1 MRGLFASKNAIRTP
15 ADEPEGGTLA
25 TIAHLS
31 TTRMNTRIGL
41 AADAAVACVLL
52 YAGIRRHDVQW
63 SMAILVVFSGL
74 VLFSFVEYGFHRWLF
89 HSQSPGLLEKGH
101 RLHHQNPSGY
111 DSLPF
116 FAPPLA
122 ILGLAAL
129 FATILPATFALLL
142 SGGLA
147 AGYSFYGLS
156 HSAIHG
162 MRFSYPAA
170 RRWASN
176 HHIHHH
182 HPDRNF
188 GVTTPLWDILLRTRY
203 ERKVRN
209 GKGSGRETAR
219 TAIG

>member
-1 MRGLFASKNAIRTP
+1 MRGLIASKNAIRTP
-15 ADEPEGGTLA
+15 AGEPVRGALA
-25 TIAHLS
+25 TLAHLS
-31 TTRMNTRIGL
+31 TTRMNSRIGL

-63 SMAILVVFSGL
+63 SMAILIVFSGL
-74 VLFSFVEYGFHRWLF
+74 TLFSFVEYGFHRWLF
-89 HSQSPGLLEKGH
+89 HTPSHGLLEKGH
-101 RLHHQNPSGY
+101 RRHHQNPTGY

-116 FAPPLA
+116 FAPPLGM
-122 ILGLAAL
+122 LGLAAL

-147 AGYSFYGLS
+147 AGYAFYGLS
-156 HSAIHG
+156 HCAIHG
-162 MRFSYPAA
+162 VRFRYPPA
-170 RRWASN
+170 RRWAAN

-203 ERKVRN
+203 EPKEPN